1 MDENRFQIVYY
12 LCASG
17 SPVSSACKTAIPKA
31 MANLLIFKT
40 TKKLLLPL
48 CLTVIFNILG
58 WQLEAQTPARIHPQV
73 HTVVIDPGHGG
84 HDSGCLGS
92 FSQEKN
98 LALAIALK
106 LRDSL
111 QAAWPDMKII
121 MTRTDDT
128 FIPLKKRA
136 DIANVNKADLFISI
150 HCNFMPGLTATRGT
164 ETYVLGQHKM
174 QENLD
179 VAMRENSAI
188 LLEDNY
194 EEVYDFDPN
203 SPEGYIVLAMY
214 QNVFLEQSI
223 QFASYV
229 EQSLHEHAGRRS
241 RGVKQAGFLV
251 LRETAMPSVLI
262 ETGFLSYGPEE
273 NYLRT
278 EEGQEQV
285 AGAVF
290 RAFAKYKKDIE
301 GGTVMPVQPLASA
314 GAASSEASP
323 SHASTEAPVSKT
335 IYHQASSSSASSS
348 GAVSTQI
355 TSDVFSK
362 EELTAKGG
370 TPESKPPTP
379 PAEEAPAGDSET
391 KSAVHFRVQLMASPR
406 EEDLSAAKWQNTGYL
421 IQVIQEKGLYKYQ
434 AVSFES
440 LAAARAACADL
451 RKRGFSDAFVVAYRG
466 GERVPLGEVGF

>member
-1 MDENRFQIVYY
+1 MDKNRFQIVYY

-48 CLTVIFNILG
+48 CLAVIFNIFE
-58 WQLEAQTPARIHPQV
+58 WPMAAQTPARIHPQV

-203 SPEGYIVLAMY
+203 SPEGYIVLSMY

-301 GGTVMPVQPLASA
+301 GNFATPVQPLTSSVN
-314 GAASSEASP
+314 AASSETSP
-323 SHASTEAPVSKT
+323 ARASTEAAPSKT

-362 EELTAKGG
+362 EELTAKGEE
-370 TPESKPPTP
+370 PEPKPSLTP
-379 PAEEAPAGDSET
+379 PADETPAGDSE
-391 KSAVHFRVQLMASPR
+391 AVHFRVQLMASPR